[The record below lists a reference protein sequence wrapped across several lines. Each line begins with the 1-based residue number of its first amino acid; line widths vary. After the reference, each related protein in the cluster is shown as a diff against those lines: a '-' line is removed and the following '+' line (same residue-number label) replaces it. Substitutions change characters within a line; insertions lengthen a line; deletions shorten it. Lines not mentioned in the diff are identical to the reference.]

1 MALLVTSVLIPLRNL
16 MYTPAEPVKA
26 PDVVTPT
33 RRPTL
38 VCRWV
43 RDDRTGRPVARWVAE
58 EDLSQEDIADSC
70 EQIAA
75 FLRSSDQA
83 VA

>member
-1 MALLVTSVLIPLRNL
+1 MTSVLIPLRNL
-16 MYTPAEPVKA
+16 VYSPAEPVTE

-33 RRPTL
+33 RRPAL

-43 RDDRTGRPVARWVAE
+43 LDDRTGRPVARWVAE
-58 EDLSQEDIADSC
+58 EDIADSC

-75 FLRSSDQA
+75 FLRSSDQD
-83 VA
+83 VGLS

>member
-1 MALLVTSVLIPLRNL
+1 MASFMTSVLIPLRSL
-16 MYTPAEPVKA
+16 ATTPA
-26 PDVVTPT
+26 

-43 RDDRTGRPVARWVAE
+43 LDPRTGRPVARWVAE
-58 EDLSQEDIADSC
+58 PEMTEQELADSC